1 MSEFKINELPQK
13 YEDVIIPLLNMS
25 DKFVL
30 GGSLALYIL
39 NIMDYDFNGRS
50 PDIDLSILEPLTEEE
65 LVIVRDFFNL
75 KFNMNNGDYD
85 IVADEDGNI
94 HSITIKPP
102 SYFLNKDLIQLSK
115 EEVNE
120 DGVWISA
127 TKIDIFNNLNLKA
140 KDSVHIKYK
149 GEYTLRLTHPSII
162 LAYKSQYA
170 YDVRVGKQY
179 KHFEDIQK
187 IDWKKYFPIV
197 KNIEYEY
204 DKDYK
209 KITNSIFPIPSLQTF
224 VII

>member
-13 YEDVIIPLLNMS
+13 YEDIIIPLFNMS

-30 GGSLALYIL
+30 GGSLALYMF

-50 PDIDLSILEPLTEEE
+50 PDIDLSILESLTEEE
-65 LVIVRDFFNL
+65 LVTVRDFFNL
-75 KFNMNNGDYD
+75 EFDIKSGDYD
-85 IVADEDGNI
+85 TIADGNI
-94 HSITIKPP
+94 LSINIKPP
-102 SYFLNKDLIQLSK
+102 SYFLNKELIQLSK
-115 EEVNE
+115 GEVNV
-120 DGVWISA
+120 DGMWNLI
-127 TKIDIFNNLNLKA
+127 TKIDIFNNHILRA

-170 YDVRVGKQY
+170 YDNRVNKQY

-197 KNIEYEY
+197 KHMEYVWDE
-204 DKDYK
+204 DYK
-209 KITNSIFPIPSLQTF
+209 KITNSIFPKPQVEIQN
-224 VII
+224 V

>member
-13 YEDVIIPLLNMS
+13 YEDIIIPLFNMS

-30 GGSLALYIL
+30 GGSLALYMF

-50 PDIDLSILEPLTEEE
+50 PDIDLSILESLTEEE
-65 LVIVRDFFNL
+65 LVTVRDFFNL
-75 KFNMNNGDYD
+75 EFDIKSGDYD
-85 IVADEDGNI
+85 TIADEDGNI
-94 HSITIKPP
+94 LSTTIKPP
-102 SYFLNKDLIQLSK
+102 SYFLNKELIQLVK
-115 EEVNE
+115 GEVNV
-120 DGVWISA
+120 DGMQNTI
-127 TKIDIFNNLNLKA
+127 TKIDIFNNHILRA

-170 YDVRVGKQY
+170 YDNRVNKQY

-197 KNIEYEY
+197 NHMEYVWDE
-204 DKDYK
+204 DYK
-209 KITNSIFPIPSLQTF
+209 KITNSIFPKPQAEMQN
-224 VII
+224 V

>member
-13 YEDVIIPLLNMS
+13 YEDIIIPLFNMS

-30 GGSLALYIL
+30 GGSLALYMF

-50 PDIDLSILEPLTEEE
+50 PDIDLSILESLTEEE
-65 LVIVRDFFNL
+65 LVTVRDFFNL
-75 KFNMNNGDYD
+75 EFDIKSGDYD
-85 IVADEDGNI
+85 TIADEDGNI
-94 HSITIKPP
+94 LSTTIKPP
-102 SYFLNKDLIQLSK
+102 SYFLNKELIQLVK
-115 EEVNE
+115 GEVNV
-120 DGVWISA
+120 DGMQNTI
-127 TKIDIFNNLNLKA
+127 TKIDIFNNHILRA

-170 YDVRVGKQY
+170 YDNRVNKQY

-197 KNIEYEY
+197 NHMEYVWDE
-204 DKDYK
+204 DYK
-209 KITNSIFPIPSLQTF
+209 KITNSIFPKPQ
-224 VII
+224 VEMQNV